1 MKETCLLRPARQDDH
16 GKLSMTRVPK
26 IEDYSPELRE
36 EIAKA
41 DALAQ
46 RAKEAERRALEL
58 QGRLQSG
65 PSKEERVAD
74 AERAAKGE
82 PLADLD
88 LDARYKAALREFHA
102 LQDAQKIQQEKVDS
116 TKREAARKLCVE
128 VVDPIYQTDMK
139 RLAPLLSEV
148 YSLWHT
154 IFWLRRGLVN
164 QGLPIYVTLGLEPD
178 FLGIPD
184 GTSDL
189 EVFLRQCVRAG
200 YLRSLP
206 KELAR

>member
-1 MKETCLLRPARQDDH
+1 METKH
-16 GKLSMTRVPK
+16 MTKVPN
-26 IEDYSPELRE
+26 IQDYSPELRAE
-36 EIAKA
+36 N
-41 DALAQ
+41 AQ
-46 RAKEAERRALEL
+46 LESVASRTGEAERRAKEL

-65 PSKEERVAD
+65 PSKEERAAD

-116 TKREAARKLCVE
+116 TKREAGRKLCAE
-128 VVDPIYQTDMK
+128 VVDPIYQKDMK

-148 YSLWHT
+148 YSLWYE
-154 IFWLRRGLVN
+154 IFWLKRGLLN
-164 QGLPIYVTLGLEPD
+164 QGLPVYETLSLEPD
-178 FLGIPD
+178 FLGVPD
-184 GTSDL
+184 GTSDI
-189 EVFLRQCVRAG
+189 ETFLRECVRAG